1 MLSWLR
7 SSRDPSEALSSF
19 RELSA
24 ARKSSQELP
33 GILMRSRDV
42 SGALVDRD
50 EFSGARGGNNLDGC
64 LLGKFVF
71 GRSSCVTLEYILYN
85 IQFSLQIS
93 DQDANQASHCSLRGG
108 RDRIV
113 EKPLVLQQKGGGRPP
128 PTPPTLPQ
136 TPSKPHLR
144 FGSKR
149 QFQHQATR
157 AVLPL

>member
-1 MLSWLR
+1 
-7 SSRDPSEALSSF
+7 
-19 RELSA
+19 
-24 ARKSSQELP
+24 
-33 GILMRSRDV
+33 MRSRDV